1 MTCPAPIPNMAC
13 QGCFPPTMIDQTV
26 SHYRIV
32 DKLGGGGMGVVYKAE
47 DLKLGR
53 FVAIKFLPPEVAH
66 DPLALARFRREARAA
81 SALNHPNICTIHEI
95 DDYDNQAFIVME
107 FLDGVTLK
115 HLIGGEPMEL
125 HRLLEIAL
133 DIADALDAAH
143 AQGIIHRDIKPA
155 NIFITKRGHAKIMD
169 FGLATAVPLKTTAL
183 VDAQDTMDHAHAHL
197 TDPGTTIGTVAY
209 MSPEQALGKPL
220 DERTDLFSFGAVLY
234 EMATGVLPFKGDTT
248 AAVFDAILHKA
259 PMGPVRFNE
268 ELPVDLERI
277 IHKALEKDRDLRYQ
291 HASDMRSDLKRLE
304 RDKRIENDPTVS
316 IAAAVDV
323 EPVHSR
329 SDGSSAGVVKARSVS
344 AVSTPHRRATDAE
357 PPRRSRLV
365 WLVPLLLVI
374 IAAAGV
380 WYWHSRQTPVLT
392 EKDTIV
398 LADFNNTTSE
408 PVFDAALKQALTVDL
423 EQSPF
428 LNVLSDQK
436 VDDQLRFMGHSP
448 DTRLNED
455 LARQVCQRTGS
466 KAMLVGSISSLGS
479 HYAIGLKAINCRTGD
494 SLGDEQAEAASREQ
508 VLSAL
513 GKAAT
518 RLRGK
523 LGESLASLQKYDTP
537 VEQATTPS
545 LEALQ
550 AYSLGLK
557 MQNTTGDASAVPFF
571 KRAIELDPNFA
582 MAYARLGVAYFN
594 LNQPTLAAENTTKA
608 YDLRDRTSAKEKLYI
623 TCHYHDL
630 VTGDVDQ
637 TIAAYL
643 LLRQTYPHE
652 ESSYT
657 NLNSAYTSI
666 GRYDQALVEAQSAL
680 QVDPSDVINY
690 TNLAASY
697 LNLNRF
703 DEMKA
708 VLEQAQARHL
718 ENQAMIWDFYA
729 LAFLRGDSEEM
740 ARQLAASMGKPGME
754 DQMLALQS
762 DTDAYFGR
770 LQKARE
776 STRLARASALRA
788 GSQEAS
794 ALWQLDGA
802 LHDAELGDPQR
813 ARQRALEALA
823 SGSSKNTQS
832 VAALV
837 LARSGDRKRAGSLA
851 DDLSKQYPSDTLVNN
866 YWIPSVRAAIA
877 LDEKNPGAALEAL
890 QPAAPY
896 DLASPLPGIAF
907 LYPVYL
913 RGLAYL
919 QAGQGKLAAAEFQ
932 KILDH
937 RGIILNFPTAALAH
951 LQLAR
956 AKAMAGDK
964 DGAREAYRDFLALWK
979 DADADNPVLRE
990 AKAEYEKLK

>member
-1 MTCPAPIPNMAC
+1 
-13 QGCFPPTMIDQTV
+13 MIGQTV

-32 DKLGGGGMGVVYKAE
+32 EKLGGGGMGVVYKAE

-53 FVAIKFLPPEVAH
+53 FVAIKFLPPDIAH

-81 SALNHPNICTIHEI
+81 SALNHPNICTIHAI
-95 DDYDNQAFIVME
+95 DDYDSQAFIVME

-115 HLIGGEPMEL
+115 HLINGEPMEL

-143 AQGIIHRDIKPA
+143 TEGIVHRDIKPA
-155 NIFITKRGHAKIMD
+155 NIFVTKRGHAKIMD
-169 FGLATAVPLKTTAL
+169 FGLATVVPAKTTAV
-183 VDAQDTMDHAHAHL
+183 VDAQDTMEHVLAHL

-248 AAVFDAILHKA
+248 VAVFDAILHK
-259 PMGPVRFNE
+259 PPIGPVRFNE
-268 ELPVDLERI
+268 DLPIELERI

-304 RDKRIENDPTVS
+304 RDTRIENDPTVS
-316 IAAAVDV
+316 IDAAVDV
-323 EPVHSR
+323 EPASIR
-329 SDGSSAGVVKARSVS
+329 RNGSSAGVARARSASV
-344 AVSTPHRRATDAE
+344 VPGPRRRATDLQ
-357 PPRRSRLV
+357 PPARSKWV
-365 WLVPLLLVI
+365 WMLPLLLAVV
-374 IAAAGV
+374 AAAGF
-380 WYWHSRQTPVLT
+380 WYWHSQPSQVLT

-398 LADFNNTTSE
+398 LADFSNTTGE

-436 VDDQLRFMGHSP
+436 VDEQLRFMGASA
-448 DTRLNED
+448 DTRLTED
-455 LARQVCQRTGS
+455 IARQVCQRAGS
-466 KAMLVGSISSLGS
+466 KAMILGSISSLGS
-479 HYAIGLKAINCRTGD
+479 QYVLGLKAINCRTGD
-494 SLGDEQAEAASREQ
+494 SLGNEQAEAASREQ

-518 RLRGK
+518 QLRAK

-537 VEQATTPS
+537 IEQATTPS

-557 MQNTTGDASAVPFF
+557 MQNTQGDASAVSFF
-571 KRAIELDPNFA
+571 KRAIDLDPNFA

-594 LNQPTLAAENTTKA
+594 LNQPTLASENTTKA
-608 YDLRDRTSAKEKLYI
+608 YALRDHTSAKEKLYI

-643 LLRQTYPHE
+643 LLRQTYPRE

-657 NLNSAYTSI
+657 NLNAAYNSI
-666 GRYDQALVEAQSAL
+666 GRYEQALVEAQSAL

-690 TNLAASY
+690 TNLAGTY

-703 DEMKA
+703 SDMKA

-729 LAFLRGDSEEM
+729 MAFLRGDSEEM
-740 ARQLAASMGKPGME
+740 ARQLAAAMGKPGME
-754 DQMLALQS
+754 DQMLATQA

-770 LQKARE
+770 LEKARD
-776 STRLARASALRA
+776 STRLARVSALRA
-788 GSQEAS
+788 GSQEAA

-802 LHDAELGDPQR
+802 LHEVELGDPQR
-813 ARQRALEALA
+813 AQQQALEALA
-823 SGSSKNTQS
+823 SGSSKNAQIL
-832 VAALV
+832 AALA
-837 LARSGDRKRAGSLA
+837 LARSGDRKRAQSLA
-851 DDLSKQYPSDTLVNN
+851 DDLTRQYPLDTLVND
-866 YWIPSVRAAIA
+866 YWVPCIRAAIA
-877 LDEKNPGAALEAL
+877 LEEKNSGAALEAL
-890 QPAAPY
+890 QAAAPY
-896 DLASPLPGIAF
+896 ELGSPPPGIAF

-913 RGLAYL
+913 RGLTYL
-919 QAGQGKLAAAEFQ
+919 QAGEGKQAAVEFQ

-937 RGIILNFPTAALAH
+937 RGIALNFPTAALAH

-956 AKAMAGDK
+956 AKAMMGDK
-964 DGAREAYRDFLALWK
+964 DGAREAYRDFLSLWK
-979 DADADNPVLRE
+979 NADADNPVLRQ
-990 AKAEYEKLK
+990 AKAEYEKLG

>member
-1 MTCPAPIPNMAC
+1 
-13 QGCFPPTMIDQTV
+13 MIDHTV

-32 DKLGGGGMGVVYKAE
+32 EKLGGGGMGVVYKAE

-53 FVAIKFLPPEVAH
+53 FVAIKFLPPDVAH
-66 DPLALARFRREARAA
+66 DPLVLARFRREARAA

-95 DDYDNQAFIVME
+95 DDYNNEAFIVME
-107 FLDGVTLK
+107 FLDGFTLK

-143 AQGIIHRDIKPA
+143 AEGIVHRDIKPA
-155 NIFITKRGHAKIMD
+155 NIFVTRRGHAKIMD
-169 FGLATAVPLKTTAL
+169 FGLATMVPAKTAAM
-183 VDAQDTMDHAHAHL
+183 VDAQDTLEHAFVHL

-209 MSPEQALGKPL
+209 MSPEQALGKTL

-248 AAVFDAILHKA
+248 AAVFDAILHK
-259 PMGPVRFNE
+259 PPIGLVRFNE
-268 ELPVDLERI
+268 DLPVELERI
-277 IHKALEKDRDLRYQ
+277 VRKALEKDRDLRYQ
-291 HASDMRSDLKRLE
+291 HASDMRSDLKRLA
-304 RDKRIENDPTVS
+304 RDTRMENDPTVS
-316 IAAAVDV
+316 IDAAVDI
-323 EPVHSR
+323 EPASSR
-329 SDGSSAGVVKARSVS
+329 SNGSSAGVARAPSASVARSRHKPEPAMDV
-344 AVSTPHRRATDAE
+344 E
-357 PPRRSRLV
+357 PPSRSKLL
-365 WLVPLLLVI
+365 WLLPLLLVI
-374 IAAAGV
+374 VAAAGV
-380 WYWHSRQTPVLT
+380 WYWHYRQSQVLT

-398 LADFNNTTSE
+398 LADFNNTTGE

-436 VDDQLRFMGHSP
+436 ENEQLRFMGHST
-448 DTRLNED
+448 DTRMTED
-455 LARQVCQRTGS
+455 IARQVCQRTGS
-466 KAMLVGSISSLGS
+466 KALLLGSISSLGS

-494 SLGDEQAEAASREQ
+494 SLGNEQAEAASREQ

-513 GKAAT
+513 GDAAT
-518 RLRGK
+518 KLRGK
-523 LGESLASLQKYDTP
+523 LGESLASLQKYDTS

-557 MQNTTGDASAVPFF
+557 MQNTQGDAAAVPFF
-571 KRAIELDPNFA
+571 KRAIDLDPNFA

-608 YDLRDRTSAKEKLYI
+608 YELREHTSAKEKLYI

-630 VTGDVDQ
+630 VTGDIDQ
-637 TIAAYL
+637 TIAAYR

-652 ESSYT
+652 ESAST

-666 GRYDQALVEAQSAL
+666 GRYEQALVEAQSAL
-680 QVDPSDVINY
+680 QVDPNDVINY
-690 TNLAASY
+690 TNLAGTY

-703 DEMKA
+703 NDMKA

-729 LAFLRGDSEEM
+729 MAFLRGDSEEM
-740 ARQLAASMGKPGME
+740 ARQLAAAMGKPGME
-754 DQMLALQS
+754 DQMLATQA

-770 LQKARE
+770 LGKARE

-788 GSQEAS
+788 GSQEAA

-802 LHDAELGDPQR
+802 LHEAELGDPAR
-813 ARQRALEALA
+813 AREQALEAVA
-823 SGSSKNTQS
+823 AGSSKNAQI

-837 LARSGDRKRAGSLA
+837 LARSGDRKRAQSLA
-851 DDLSKQYPSDTLVNN
+851 DALSRQYASDTLVNN
-866 YWIPSVRAAIA
+866 YWLPSIRAAIA

-896 DLASPLPGIAF
+896 ELGSPFPGIAF

-913 RGLAYL
+913 RGMAYF
-919 QAGQGKLAAAEFQ
+919 QAAEGKLAAAEFQ

-956 AKAMAGDK
+956 AKAMSGDK
-964 DGAREAYRDFLALWK
+964 DGAREAYRDFLTLWK
-979 DADADNPVLRE
+979 SADADNPVLRQ

>member
-1 MTCPAPIPNMAC
+1 
-13 QGCFPPTMIDQTV
+13 MIDQTI

-32 DKLGGGGMGVVYKAE
+32 EKLGGGGMGVVYKAE

-53 FVAIKFLPPEVAH
+53 FVAIKFLPPDVAH
-66 DPLALARFRREARAA
+66 DPIALARFRREARAA
-81 SALNHPNICTIHEI
+81 SALNHPYICTIHEI

-107 FLDGVTLK
+107 YLDGVTLK

-133 DIADALDAAH
+133 DIVDALDVAH
-143 AQGIIHRDIKPA
+143 GEGIIHRDIKPA
-155 NIFITKRGHAKIMD
+155 NLFVTKRGHAKIMD
-169 FGLATAVPLKTTAL
+169 FGLATVVPARTTAL
-183 VDAQDTMDHAHAHL
+183 VDAQDTVEHGHL

-248 AAVFDAILHKA
+248 AAVFDAILHKP
-259 PMGPVRFNE
+259 PMGLARFNG
-268 ELPVDLERI
+268 ELPVELERI

-304 RDKRIENDPTVS
+304 RDVRIEDDPTVS
-316 IAAAVDV
+316 IDAAVDV
-323 EPVHSR
+323 ETASTR
-329 SDGSSAGVVKARSVS
+329 RNGSSAGVARARSASV
-344 AVSTPHRRATDAE
+344 AVGPRRRATDVE
-357 PPRRSRLV
+357 PPPSRSKLIWLLPVFLV
-365 WLVPLLLVI
+365 VVVG
-374 IAAAGV
+374 AAV
-380 WYWHSRQTPVLT
+380 WYWHSRPSQVLT

-398 LADFNNTTSE
+398 LADFNNTTGE

-448 DTRLNED
+448 DTRLTED
-455 LARQVCQRTGS
+455 IARQVCQRTGS

-494 SLGDEQAEAASREQ
+494 SLGNEQGEAASREQ
-508 VLSAL
+508 VLSSL

-518 RLRGK
+518 QLRAK

-550 AYSLGLK
+550 AYSIGLK
-557 MQNTTGDASAVPFF
+557 MQNTQGDASAVPFF
-571 KRAIELDPNFA
+571 KRAIDLDPNFA

-594 LNQPTLAAENTTKA
+594 LNQPTLAAENTAKA
-608 YDLRDRTSAKEKLYI
+608 YELREHTSAREKLYI

-637 TIAAYL
+637 TIAAYR

-652 ESSYT
+652 ESAYT
-657 NLNSAYTSI
+657 NLNSAYTYS
-666 GRYDQALVEAQSAL
+666 GRYDQALVEAQNAL
-680 QVDPSDVINY
+680 QVDPTDVINY
-690 TNLAASY
+690 TNLAGTY

-703 DEMKA
+703 NDMKA

-729 LAFLRGDSEEM
+729 MAFLRGDSEEM
-740 ARQLAASMGKPGME
+740 ARQLASAMGKPGTE
-754 DQMLALQS
+754 DQMLAMQA

-770 LQKARE
+770 LEKARE
-776 STRLARASALRA
+776 STRSAQASALHA
-788 GSQEAS
+788 GSPEAA

-802 LHDAELGDPQR
+802 LHEAELGDPKR
-813 ARQRALEALA
+813 ARQQALDALA
-823 SGSSKNTQS
+823 AGSGKNAHIM
-832 VAALV
+832 AALA
-837 LARSGDRKRAGSLA
+837 LARSGEPKRAQSLA
-851 DDLSKQYPSDTLVNN
+851 DDLGKQFPSDTFVND
-866 YWIPSVRAAIA
+866 YWVPAIRAAAA
-877 LDEKNPGAALEAL
+877 LDEKNPSAALEAL
-890 QPAAPY
+890 QATAPY
-896 DLASPLPGIAF
+896 ELGSPPPGIAF

-919 QAGQGKLAAAEFQ
+919 QTGEGQQAAAEFQ

-937 RGIILNFPTAALAH
+937 RGIVLNFPTAALAH
-951 LQLAR
+951 LHLAR

-964 DGAREAYRDFLALWK
+964 DSAREAYRDFLTLWK
-979 DADADNPVLRE
+979 NADADNPVLHQ

>member
-1 MTCPAPIPNMAC
+1 
-13 QGCFPPTMIDQTV
+13 MIDHTV

-32 DKLGGGGMGVVYKAE
+32 EKLGGGGMGVVYKAE

-53 FVAIKFLPPEVAH
+53 FVAIKFLPPDVAH
-66 DPLALARFRREARAA
+66 DPLVLARFRREARAA

-95 DDYDNQAFIVME
+95 DDYNNEAFIVME

-143 AQGIIHRDIKPA
+143 AEGIVHRDIKPA
-155 NIFITKRGHAKIMD
+155 NIFVTRRGHAKIMD
-169 FGLATAVPLKTTAL
+169 FGLATVVPAKTAAM
-183 VDAQDTMDHAHAHL
+183 VDAQDTLEQAFVHL

-209 MSPEQALGKPL
+209 MSPEQALGKTL

-248 AAVFDAILHKA
+248 AAVFDAILHK
-259 PMGPVRFNE
+259 PPIGLVRFNE
-268 ELPVDLERI
+268 DLPVELERI
-277 IHKALEKDRDLRYQ
+277 VRKALEKDRDLRYQ
-291 HASDMRSDLKRLE
+291 HASDMRSDLKRLA
-304 RDKRIENDPTVS
+304 RDTRVENDPTVS
-316 IAAAVDV
+316 IDAAVDI
-323 EPVHSR
+323 EPASSR
-329 SDGSSAGVVKARSVS
+329 SNGSSAGVASAPSASVARV
-344 AVSTPHRRATDAE
+344 PHRRATDVQ
-357 PPRRSRLV
+357 PPSQSRLV
-365 WLVPLLLVI
+365 WLLPLLLAVV
-374 IAAAGV
+374 ATAGV
-380 WYWHSRQTPVLT
+380 WYWHSRQSQVLT

-398 LADFNNTTSE
+398 LADFNNTTGE

-436 VDDQLRFMGHSP
+436 VNDQLRFMGHST
-448 DTRLNED
+448 DTRMTED
-455 LARQVCQRTGS
+455 IARQVCQRTGS
-466 KAMLVGSISSLGS
+466 KAMLLGSILSLGS

-494 SLGDEQAEAASREQ
+494 SLGNEQAEAASHEQ

-513 GKAAT
+513 GNAAT
-518 RLRGK
+518 KLRGK

-557 MQNTTGDASAVPFF
+557 MQNTQGDAAAVPFF
-571 KRAIELDPNFA
+571 KRAIDLDPNFA

-608 YDLRDRTSAKEKLYI
+608 YELREHTSAKEKLYI

-637 TIAAYL
+637 TIAAYR

-652 ESSYT
+652 ESAYT
-657 NLNSAYTSI
+657 NLNSAYTYS
-666 GRYDQALVEAQSAL
+666 GRYEQALVEAQSAL
-680 QVDPSDVINY
+680 QEDPSDVINY
-690 TNLAASY
+690 TNLAGTY

-703 DEMKA
+703 TDMKA

-729 LAFLRGDSEEM
+729 MAFLRGDSEEM
-740 ARQLAASMGKPGME
+740 ARQLAAAMGKPGTE
-754 DQMLALQS
+754 DQMLAMQS

-770 LQKARE
+770 LEKARQ
-776 STRLARASALRA
+776 STRLARASALHA
-788 GSQEAS
+788 GSQEAA

-802 LHDAELGDPQR
+802 LHEAELGDPQR
-813 ARQRALEALA
+813 AQQQALEAIA
-823 SGSSKNTQS
+823 AGSSKNAQIM
-832 VAALV
+832 AALA
-837 LARSGDRKRAGSLA
+837 LARSGDPKRAQSLA
-851 DDLSKQYPSDTLVNN
+851 DDLSKQFPSDTFVND
-866 YWIPSVRAAIA
+866 YWVPAIRAAIA
-877 LDEKNPGAALEAL
+877 LDEKNPAAALEAL

-896 DLASPLPGIAF
+896 ELGSPPPGIAF

-919 QAGQGKLAAAEFQ
+919 QAGEGKLAATEFQ
-932 KILDH
+932 KVLDH
-937 RGIILNFPTAALAH
+937 RGIALNFPTAALAH
-951 LQLAR
+951 LHLAR
-956 AKAMAGDK
+956 AKAMSGDK
-964 DGAREAYRDFLALWK
+964 DGAREAYRDFLTLWK
-979 DADADNPVLRE
+979 GADTDNPVLRQ
-990 AKAEYEKLK
+990 AKAEHEKLK

>member
-1 MTCPAPIPNMAC
+1 
-13 QGCFPPTMIDQTV
+13 MIDQTI

-32 DKLGGGGMGVVYKAE
+32 EKLGGGGMGVVYKAE

-66 DPLALARFRREARAA
+66 DPLVLARFRREARAA

-95 DDYDNQAFIVME
+95 DDYDNEAFIVME

-115 HLIGGEPMEL
+115 HLIGGEPLEL
-125 HRLLEIAL
+125 HRLLAIAL
-133 DIADALDAAH
+133 DIADALDVAH

-155 NIFITKRGHAKIMD
+155 NIFVTKRGHAKIMD

-197 TDPGTTIGTVAY
+197 TDPGTTMGTVAY
-209 MSPEQALGKPL
+209 MSPEQALGKAL

-259 PMGPVRFNE
+259 PIGPVRFNE
-268 ELPVDLERI
+268 ELPVELERI
-277 IHKALEKDRDLRYQ
+277 IHKSLDKDRDLRYQ

-304 RDKRIENDPTVS
+304 RDKRIENDSTVS
-316 IAAAVDV
+316 IAAAVDG

-329 SDGSSAGVVKARSVS
+329 SDGSSAGLAKARSAS
-344 AVSTPHRRATDAE
+344 AASTPHRRATDVE
-357 PPRRSRLV
+357 PPRRNKMI

-374 IAAAGV
+374 IAAAAV

-398 LADFNNTTSE
+398 LADFNNTTGE

-448 DTRLNED
+448 DTRLTED

-708 VLEQAQARHL
+708 VLEQAQARQL

-729 LAFLRGDSEEM
+729 LAFLRGDSEGM

-770 LQKARE
+770 LQKAHE

-788 GSQEAS
+788 GSQEAA

-802 LHDAELGDPQR
+802 LHDAELGEPLR
-813 ARQRALEALA
+813 ARQEALEALA

-837 LARSGDRKRAGSLA
+837 LARSGDRKRAESLA

-907 LYPVYL
+907 LYPIYL

-919 QAGQGKLAAAEFQ
+919 QAGEGKLAAAEFQ

-951 LQLAR
+951 LDLAR
-956 AKAMAGDK
+956 AKAMAGNK

-979 DADADNPVLRE
+979 DADADNPVLHE
-990 AKAEYEKLK
+990 AKTEYEKLK

>member
-1 MTCPAPIPNMAC
+1 
-13 QGCFPPTMIDQTV
+13 MIGQTI

-32 DKLGGGGMGVVYKAE
+32 EKLGGGGMGVVYKAE

-66 DPLALARFRREARAA
+66 DPLVLARFRREARAA

-115 HLIGGEPMEL
+115 HLIGGESMEL

-155 NIFITKRGHAKIMD
+155 NLFVTKRGHAKIMD

-259 PMGPVRFNE
+259 PIGPVRFNE
-268 ELPVDLERI
+268 ELPVELERI
-277 IHKALEKDRDLRYQ
+277 IHKSLDKDRELRYQ

-316 IAAAVDV
+316 IAAALDG
-323 EPVHSR
+323 ETVHSR
-329 SDGSSAGVVKARSVS
+329 SDGSSAGVAKARSAS
-344 AVSTPHRRATDAE
+344 AASTPHRRATDVE
-357 PPRRSRLV
+357 PPRRSKMI

-374 IAAAGV
+374 ITAAGV

-398 LADFNNTTSE
+398 LADFNNTTGE

-448 DTRLNED
+448 DTRLTED

-608 YDLRDRTSAKEKLYI
+608 YDLRDHTSAKEKLYI

-788 GSQEAS
+788 GSQEAA

-802 LHDAELGDPQR
+802 LHDTELGDPQR
-813 ARQRALEALA
+813 GRQQALEALA

-837 LARSGDRKRAGSLA
+837 LARSGDRKRAELLA

-919 QAGQGKLAAAEFQ
+919 QAGEGKLAAVEFQ

-979 DADADNPVLRE
+979 EADADNPLLHE
-990 AKAEYEKLK
+990 AKAEYEKLT

>member
-1 MTCPAPIPNMAC
+1 MASQGFLPPA
-13 QGCFPPTMIDQTV
+13 MIDQTV

-32 DKLGGGGMGVVYKAE
+32 EKLGGGGMGVVYKAE
-47 DLKLGR
+47 DVKLGR
-53 FVAIKFLPPEVAH
+53 FVAIKFLPPDVAH

-95 DDYDNQAFIVME
+95 DDHDNQAFIVME

-115 HLIGGEPMEL
+115 HLIAGEPMEL
-125 HRLLEIAL
+125 HRLLEVAI

-143 AQGIIHRDIKPA
+143 VEGIIHRDVKPA
-155 NIFITKRGHAKIMD
+155 NIFVTKRGHAKIMD
-169 FGLATAVPLKTTAL
+169 FGLATVAPAKTAAQ
-183 VDAQDTMDHAHAHL
+183 VDAQDTMEHAHVHL

-259 PMGPVRFNE
+259 PIGPVRFNE
-268 ELPVDLERI
+268 ELPLDLERI

-291 HASDMRSDLKRLE
+291 HASDMRSDLRRLE
-304 RDKRIENDPTVS
+304 RDTRMENDPTVS
-316 IAAAVDV
+316 LAAAVDV
-323 EPVHSR
+323 EPISAR
-329 SDGSSAGVVKARSVS
+329 RNGSSSAVVKARSAS
-344 AVSTPHRRATDAE
+344 STGAPRRRVTDVE
-357 PPRRSRLV
+357 QPRRSKGI
-365 WLVPLLLVI
+365 WLLPILLVI
-374 IAAAGV
+374 VAAAGF
-380 WYWHSRQTPVLT
+380 WYWRSRQDHALT

-398 LADFNNTTSE
+398 LADFDNTTGE

-448 DTRLNED
+448 DTRLTED
-455 LARQVCQRTGS
+455 MARQVCQRTGS
-466 KAMLVGSISSLGS
+466 KAMLLGSISSLGS
-479 HYAIGLKAINCRTGD
+479 HYAIGLKAINCRSGD
-494 SLGDEQAEAASREQ
+494 SLGNEQAEAASREQ

-518 RLRGK
+518 QLRAK

-557 MQNTTGDASAVPFF
+557 MQNTQGDASAVPFF
-571 KRAIELDPNFA
+571 KHAIDLDPNFA

-594 LNQPTLAAENTTKA
+594 LNQPTLAAENTAKA
-608 YDLRDRTSAKEKLYI
+608 YQLREHTSAKEKLYI

-637 TIAAYL
+637 TIAAYR
-643 LLRQTYPHE
+643 LLRQTYPRE

-657 NLNSAYTSI
+657 NLNSAYTYRGS
-666 GRYDQALVEAQSAL
+666 YDQALLEAQTAL
-680 QVDPSDVINY
+680 QVDPDDVINY
-690 TNLAASY
+690 TNLAGTY

-703 DEMKA
+703 SDMKA

-729 LAFLRGDSEEM
+729 MAFLRGDSEDM
-740 ARQLAASMGKPGME
+740 ARHLASAMGKPGME
-754 DQMLALQS
+754 DQMLAMQA

-770 LQKARE
+770 LGKARE
-776 STRLARASALRA
+776 STQLARASALRA
-788 GSQEAS
+788 GSQESA

-802 LHDAELGDPQR
+802 LHEAEMGDPQR
-813 ARQRALEALA
+813 AREQASEVLA
-823 SGSSKNTQS
+823 AGSSKNAQIM
-832 VAALV
+832 AAFA
-837 LARSGDRKRAGSLA
+837 LARSGDRKRAQLLA
-851 DDLSKQYPSDTLVNN
+851 DDLSEQFPSDTFVND
-866 YWIPSVRAAIA
+866 YWVPAIRAAIA
-877 LDEKNPGAALEAL
+877 LDEKNPAAALEAL
-890 QPAAPY
+890 RPAVPY
-896 DLASPLPGIAF
+896 ELGSPPPGIAF

-919 QAGQGKLAAAEFQ
+919 QADEGKLAAAEFQ

-937 RGIILNFPTAALAH
+937 RGVVLNFPTAALAH

-956 AKAMAGDK
+956 AKAMIGDR
-964 DGAREAYRDFLALWK
+964 DGAREAYRDFLTLWK
-979 DADADNPVLRE
+979 NADPENPVLLQ
-990 AKAEYEKLK
+990 AKAEHEKLK